1 MTCSKM
7 SNGADYT
14 FLLCLLYLWMGLLL
28 LFFLRDCYEGIK
40 LCLKDC
46 LTSCL
51 TSCVTKR

>member
-7 SNGADYT
+7 SNGADYA

-28 LFFLRDCYEGIK
+28 LLFLRDCYEGIK